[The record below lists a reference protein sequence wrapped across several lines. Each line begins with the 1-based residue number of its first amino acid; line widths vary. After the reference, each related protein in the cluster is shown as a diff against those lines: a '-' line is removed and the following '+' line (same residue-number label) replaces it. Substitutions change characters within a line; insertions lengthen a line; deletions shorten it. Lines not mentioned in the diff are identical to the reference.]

1 MLGMSAAGLALVVTA
16 GVLKSIYVDYLWF
29 QSVGFEQVFQTRITT
44 QVLLFVIGMATAAMV
59 IGGSVRFAWRAAP
72 RRHEESFIPQLDVR
86 VIRRLGGLALTVVVL
101 LLSVMLGG
109 VASGAWDTVLQWRHA
124 VPFGAVDPQ
133 FGRDVSFFVF
143 LVPALR
149 AAARLVRRP
158 GGRLDIRVRRRLR
171 SDVCPP
177 ALPVGGD
184 HGHAHAPVAPRR
196 RPDAAHRR
204 GDLSGTYGF
213 VSSSSGLV
221 HGGMYTDINARLP
234 MRYVIAG
241 LAALAGIATMAN
253 PFLTRQGFRLPA
265 LALGAWGLGS
275 IAGGGIYPSLVQS
288 LQVAPN
294 ELRREEP
301 YIQRNVDATRRA
313 WGLDRIDAV
322 SHPADPTVSAAELG
336 ANPET
341 LENIRLLDPLPL
353 TATLNELQALR
364 PLYRFGNIDISRYP
378 LRERE
383 AAADQQVLIS
393 ARELDLARVADRNW
407 TRDRLQ
413 LTHGFGAIATP
424 VTEVQ
429 SEGLPRLTLRDI
441 PPRSDHSRLG
451 LSEDGARVYFG
462 ELTSHYVI
470 VNSHEPEFDY
480 PDPQADGRDVRT
492 SYSHD
497 RGIVLSSLFR
507 RALLAWELRD
517 LNVLISGQIHNESR
531 LLLYRQIQERARK
544 VAPFLRLDS
553 DPYVAIIDG
562 GLKWIQPAYTAS
574 SRYPYSQP
582 DNGINYVR
590 NSVQIVIDA
599 STGDMELL
607 PRRQR
612 GPGRA
617 DDEPGVSR
625 PLRPG
630 RGDAGRGQAAAPLP
644 TGHVPGSGRT
654 VPPVPRHVG

>member
-1 MLGMSAAGLALVVTA
+1 MQLRRDSASACWGCRRPGWRWSPRPAY
-16 GVLKSIYVDYLWF
+16 LKSIYVDYLWF

-44 QVLLFVIGMATAAMV
+44 QVLLFVIGMATAVMV

-101 LLSVMLGG
+101 LLSVMLGR

-143 LVPALR
+143 LVPAYE
-149 AAARLVRRP
+149 RLHGWFVALAVASIFASAGAYGLTYALQRFQLVVTTGMRTHLSLL
-158 GGRLDIRVRRRLR
+158 GG
-171 SDVCPP
+171 
-177 ALPVGGD
+177 ALMLLIAVGTY
-184 HGHAHAPVAPRR
+184 
-196 RPDAAHRR
+196 
-204 GDLSGTYGF
+204 LGTYGF
-213 VSSSSGLV
+213 VSSSSGLI

-265 LALGAWGLGS
+265 FALGAWGLGS

-364 PLYRFGNIDISRYP
+364 PLLP
-378 LRERE
+378 LRQHRH
-383 AAADQQVLIS
+383 
-393 ARELDLARVADRNW
+393 LAV
-407 TRDRLQ
+407 
-413 LTHGFGAIATP
+413 P
-424 VTEVQ
+424 
-429 SEGLPRLTLRDI
+429 
-441 PPRSDHSRLG
+441 
-451 LSEDGARVYFG
+451 
-462 ELTSHYVI
+462 TS
-470 VNSHEPEFDY
+470 
-480 PDPQADGRDVRT
+480 
-492 SYSHD
+492 
-497 RGIVLSSLFR
+497 
-507 RALLAWELRD
+507 
-517 LNVLISGQIHNESR
+517 
-531 LLLYRQIQERARK
+531 RARGRRRP
-544 VAPFLRLDS
+544 AGPDQCARIGPYPRGRSQLDS
-553 DPYVAIIDG
+553 RSVAAHPWLRRHRHPG
-562 GLKWIQPAYTAS
+562 HRSA
-574 SRYPYSQP
+574 
-582 DNGINYVR
+582 VR
-590 NSVQIVIDA
+590 
-599 STGDMELL
+599 G
-607 PRRQR
+607 
-612 GPGRA
+612 
-617 DDEPGVSR
+617 
-625 PLRPG
+625 
-630 RGDAGRGQAAAPLP
+630 AAAPHA
-644 TGHVPGSGRT
+644 T
-654 VPPVPRHVG
+654 RHPAAK